1 MAAATPGTLPM
12 TPMHRRSALVILALL
27 ACVLL
32 LPGCASTGKGE
43 ALQRAQYA
51 WSAAIRWGDFEGA
64 WNLVDPAH
72 REQNPLSEVEFERY
86 NHIQVSHYRE
96 LGAQSTADGMS
107 CATSISASSTA
118 TPWPSAECA
127 TASPGATTRRRAP
140 GGSPT
145 ACRTSGAGSNPGR
158 RGRGFAPPP
167 ALGDN
172 RGPPP
177 DGHAT

>member
-64 WNLVDPAH
+64 WNLVDPDH

-96 LGAQSTADGMS
+96 LGAQSTADGMVLRDIDIGVINRH
-107 CATSISASSTA
+107 TM
-118 TPWPSAECA
+118 AERGMRYRESWRYDEA
-127 TASPGATTRRRAP
+127 A
-140 GGSPT
+140 
-145 ACRTSGAGSNPGR
+145 RTWWITDGLPDFW
-158 RGRGFAPPP
+158 RGE
-167 ALGDN
+167 
-172 RGPPP
+172 
-177 DGHAT
+177 

>member
-1 MAAATPGTLPM
+1 MAAATPGPLPM

-64 WNLVDPAH
+64 WNLVDPDH

-96 LGAQSTADGMS
+96 LGAQSTADGMVLRDIDIGVINRH
-107 CATSISASSTA
+107 TM
-118 TPWPSAECA
+118 AERGMRYRESWRYDEA
-127 TASPGATTRRRAP
+127 A
-140 GGSPT
+140 
-145 ACRTSGAGSNPGR
+145 RTWWITDGLPDFW
-158 RGRGFAPPP
+158 RGE
-167 ALGDN
+167 
-172 RGPPP
+172 
-177 DGHAT
+177 